1 MSPEPDDQPSRR
13 AADTNVAKSATAIE
27 YWQCI
32 RPRTFQAQ
40 PIRECEAKS
49 CWGTSGAH
57 QREIC
62 PEAPRT
68 AEISSAAQMECQAHR
83 PRSEAVRH
91 KTRPTGRLAA
101 GQLPLR
107 RLGLPAGRPSGRRW
121 RGTSRGTRDREIPA
135 ESARQALSAM
145 MFMQVAAVQQGSVPL
160 VMTWLGCEL
169 IRCRV
174 APLLDQ
180 GGAAGPALA
189 LGLSLGGLP
198 GARRATPT
206 GLLRSGLTH
215 SHAGADQ
222 RQPTS

>member
-1 MSPEPDDQPSRR
+1 MSLKIRW
-13 AADTNVAKSATAIE
+13 SAG
-27 YWQCI
+27 
-32 RPRTFQAQ
+32 
-40 PIRECEAKS
+40 S
-49 CWGTSGAH
+49 
-57 QREIC
+57 
-62 PEAPRT
+62 
-68 AEISSAAQMECQAHR
+68 
-83 PRSEAVRH
+83 
-91 KTRPTGRLAA
+91 
-101 GQLPLR
+101 
-107 RLGLPAGRPSGRRW
+107 W
-121 RGTSRGTRDREIPA
+121 RGTGRGTGSHKSSVQSVLQA
-135 ESARQALSAM
+135 QSAVL
-145 MFMQVAAVQQGSVPL
+145 FVQVVRLRHARVPL